1 MKDPAALF
9 YIDTWLSSTAE
20 MDSDVR
26 GWYLNLILHQY
37 DKKDLPNDIEKLA
50 VLAGVKFSEFQRF
63 KQVFEQVLKHKFNPN
78 ENGRLENNYAKT
90 ILQKREVFKDKRE
103 KSGNIG
109 VVIKLAKS
117 IKGFTDKHLTT
128 LKDSLYKLSIEEI
141 EKHKDKQML
150 EQMLK
155 LYINGNKNE
164 DIIIN
169 KDNIF
174 FESLNDSEK
183 WIALWKRYIDF
194 RLSQHKFK
202 YKSEDSE
209 KEGIKQ
215 LIEIS
220 NSNFETAEKIVVKS
234 IANGY
239 KGLFP
244 INESNKPAEK
254 NETQIKSMLQQRK
267 EDAAKNNQI

>member
-63 KQVFEQVLKHKFNPN
+63 KQVFEQVLKHKFSKND
-78 ENGRLENNYAKT
+78 NGRLENNYAKT
-90 ILQKREVFKDKRE
+90 ILQKREIFKDKRE

-117 IKGFTDKHLTT
+117 IKGFTDNYLTT
-128 LKDSLYKLSIEEI
+128 LKDSLYNLSIEEI

-150 EQMLK
+150 EHMLK
-155 LYINGNKNE
+155 LYINENKDE
-164 DIIIN
+164 DISIYIN
-169 KDNIF
+169 DRIETFKTKVYSYTNIHSVDMLYKF
-174 FESLNDSEK
+174 FNYWSELNKSGTKMRFELEK
-183 WIALWKRYIDF
+183 TWEIEKRLTTWKNNV
-194 RLSQHKFK
+194 SKF
-202 YKSEDSE
+202 D
-209 KEGIKQ
+209 
-215 LIEIS
+215 
-220 NSNFETAEKIVVKS
+220 
-234 IANGY
+234 
-239 KGLFP
+239 
-244 INESNKPAEK
+244 KPAEK

-267 EDAAKNNQI
+267 EDAAKLLNNSND